1 MVKKICLIGGE
12 DVDKRIPLSQYLIEA
27 GFEVTIVGTS
37 NKIFPKSINY
47 VSYNLDRSFSP
58 ISDYKTVLW
67 LKRFLK
73 KNQFDLIH
81 TYDTKPAFLV
91 PLSQLKTNTPITRTV
106 TGLGTIFMSKSLVSF
121 ALRQVYIF
129 LHTLIK
135 SRVYTT
141 IFQNEDDKNLYEKNR
156 LISNSNYSLILSS
169 GIELQEITQRAK
181 RNNEPFT
188 FICVARLVYEKGIVN
203 LLEAA
208 RIINNKGYSFKYVL
222 VGPLEEHSKKLN
234 KNILSQ
240 YEDIV
245 NILGSRNDILQL
257 LETSDA
263 FVLPT
268 FREGFSRVLLEAA
281 AVGLPIVSTNVTG
294 VRDFTR
300 HEKEA
305 LLVEPQNSEA
315 LANAMIEIATNCKL
329 ADKLVENALKH
340 VKLFSLENVSKQ
352 YIAIFNSAIN
362 QT

>member
-1 MVKKICLIGGE
+1 MAKKICLIGGE
-12 DVDKRIPLSQYLIEA
+12 DVHKRILLSNYLMDA

-37 NKIFPKSINY
+37 NIQFPKPITY
-47 VSYNLDRSFSP
+47 IPYNLNRSFSP

-67 LKRFLK
+67 LKQFLK
-73 KNQFDLIH
+73 KNTFDLIH
-81 TYDTKPAFLV
+81 TFDTKPAFLV

-106 TGLGTIFMSKSLVSF
+106 TGLGTIFMSKSLFS
-121 ALRQVYIF
+121 AILRKVYLF
-129 LHTLIK
+129 LHTLVK
-135 SRVYTT
+135 NRVNNT
-141 IFQNEDDKNLYEKNR
+141 IFQNEDDKNLYLKYN

-169 GIELQEITQRAK
+169 GIELKKITQRAK
-181 RNNEPFT
+181 RNNLTFT
-188 FICVARLVYEKGIVN
+188 FICVARLVYEKGIIN

-208 RIINNKGYSFKYVL
+208 RICSNKGYKFKYLL
-222 VGPLEEHSKKLN
+222 VGPLEENSKKLN

-245 NILGSRNDILQL
+245 DILGSRSDVLNL

-300 HEKEA
+300 HNEEA
-305 LLVEPQNSEA
+305 ILVEPKNSET
-315 LANAMIEIATNCKL
+315 LANAMVEIATNKNL
-329 ADKLVENALKH
+329 ADKLAENALKH
-340 VKLFSLENVSKQ
+340 VKQFSLENVSKQ
-352 YIAIFNSAIN
+352 YIAIFNTAIN
-362 QT
+362 HN